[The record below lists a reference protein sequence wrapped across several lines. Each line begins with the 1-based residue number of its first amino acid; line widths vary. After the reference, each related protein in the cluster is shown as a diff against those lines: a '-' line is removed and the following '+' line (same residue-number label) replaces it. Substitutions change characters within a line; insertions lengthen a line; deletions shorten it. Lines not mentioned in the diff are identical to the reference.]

1 MISPFPSPTKVTFFG
16 VNDHNLSQVILAC
29 PVRDI
34 TKDILSFK
42 EVLGIHDVICHSYGP
57 NKIFITLHVEVDGYS
72 NIMEI
77 HDVIDNIEMEIG
89 KKYGAEITIHMDPID
104 TKNPEIPLIK
114 DKINET
120 LKSLNNRITFH
131 DLRLVA
137 GPTHTN
143 ILFDIVIP
151 SGIKIEKS
159 TIISALQIS
168 INSIDKKYILVIKI
182 DSSYTNY

>member
-1 MISPFPSPTKVTFFG
+1 MRQITSIVFRVNKYFNADNIILKCGLFWYNSHNRKVT
-16 VNDHNLSQVILAC
+16 
-29 PVRDI
+29 
-34 TKDILSFK
+34 
-42 EVLGIHDVICHSYGP
+42 
-57 NKIFITLHVEVDGYS
+57 
-72 NIMEI
+72 
-77 HDVIDNIEMEIG
+77 EMEIG